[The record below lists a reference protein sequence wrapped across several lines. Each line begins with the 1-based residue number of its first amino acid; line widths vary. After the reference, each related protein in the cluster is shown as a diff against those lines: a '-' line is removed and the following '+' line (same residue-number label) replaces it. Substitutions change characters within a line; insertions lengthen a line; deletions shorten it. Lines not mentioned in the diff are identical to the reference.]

1 MAAKKANK
9 PKGIIDDIGK
19 QIARLLKKGTPDAMK
34 KARELQGVQRQ
45 YMDSA
50 SKSKAGK
57 DALNVEWSKK
67 LGAERY
73 AKERAGNAKSVTQR
87 LREEKALRGM
97 DSKFKGQGAKQ
108 SADETAAMTAARLR
122 AERKKNFTQS
132 GGRNA
137 PDRIDARKKAAENRA
152 KNARKKP
159 RDNKK

>member
-1 MAAKKANK
+1 MASKKANK
-9 PKGIIDDIGK
+9 PKGIIDDLAK

-50 SKSKAGK
+50 SRSKAGK

>member
-34 KARELQGVQRQ
+34 KVKELQGIQRQ

-50 SKSKAGK
+50 SKSKVGK
-57 DALNVEWSKK
+57 DALSVEWSKK

-73 AKERAGNAKSVTQR
+73 AKERVGNAKSVTQR
-87 LREEKALRGM
+87 LRNESALRGM
-97 DSKFKGQGAKQ
+97 DSKFKNQCAKQ

>member
-34 KARELQGVQRQ
+34 KARELQGIQRQ
-45 YMDSA
+45 YINSA
-50 SKSKAGK
+50 SMSKAGK

-87 LREEKALRGM
+87 LRSESALRGM

-159 RDNKK
+159 RNNKK

>member
-9 PKGIIDDIGK
+9 PKGIIDDLGK
-19 QIARLLKKGTPDAMK
+19 QIARLLKKGTPAATK
-34 KARELQGVQRQ
+34 QARELQGIQRQ

-152 KNARKKP
+152 KNARKMP

>member
-1 MAAKKANK
+1 MASSKK
-9 PKGIIDDIGK
+9 PKGIIDDLGK
-19 QIARLLKKGTPDAMK
+19 QIARLMKKGTPASK
-34 KARELQGVQRQ
+34 QEAARLKGIMNQ

-57 DALNVEWSKK
+57 DALSVEWSKK

-73 AKERAGNAKSVTQR
+73 ARERADKAKSVSQR

-108 SADETAAMTAARLR
+108 SKNIDEATTSARLR
-122 AERKKNFTQS
+122 AEKKKNFRES

-137 PDRIDARKKAAENRA
+137 PDRIDARKKAAANRA

>member
-34 KARELQGVQRQ
+34 KARELQGIQRQ
-45 YMDSA
+45 
-50 SKSKAGK
+50 
-57 DALNVEWSKK
+57 
-67 LGAERY
+67 
-73 AKERAGNAKSVTQR
+73 
-87 LREEKALRGM
+87 GM

>member
-9 PKGIIDDIGK
+9 PKGIIDDLGK
-19 QIARLLKKGTPDAMK
+19 QIARLLKKGTPAATK
-34 KARELQGVQRQ
+34 QARELQGIQRQ
-45 YMDSA
+45 YMNSA
-50 SKSKAGK
+50 SMSKAGK

>member
-9 PKGIIDDIGK
+9 PKGIIDDLAK
-19 QIARLLKKGTPDAMK
+19 QIARLLKKGTPAATK
-34 KARELQGVQRQ
+34 QARELQGIQRQ

-50 SKSKAGK
+50 SRSKAGK

>member
-1 MAAKKANK
+1 MASSKK
-9 PKGIIDDIGK
+9 PKGIIDDLGK
-19 QIARLLKKGTPDAMK
+19 QIARLMKKGTPASK
-34 KARELQGVQRQ
+34 QEAARLKGIMNQ

-57 DALNVEWSKK
+57 DALSIEWSKK

-73 AKERAGNAKSVTQR
+73 ARERADKAKSVSQR

-108 SADETAAMTAARLR
+108 SKNIDEATTAARLR
-122 AERKKNFTQS
+122 AEKKKNFRES

-137 PDRIDARKKAAENRA
+137 PDRQDARRKAAANRA
-152 KNARKKP
+152 KKARAKDTKKKE
-159 RDNKK
+159 R

>member
-1 MAAKKANK
+1 
-9 PKGIIDDIGK
+9 
-19 QIARLLKKGTPDAMK
+19 
-34 KARELQGVQRQ
+34 
-45 YMDSA
+45 
-50 SKSKAGK
+50 
-57 DALNVEWSKK
+57 
-67 LGAERY
+67 
-73 AKERAGNAKSVTQR
+73 

>member
-34 KARELQGVQRQ
+34 KVRELQGIQRQ

-50 SKSKAGK
+50 FKSKAGK
-57 DALNVEWSKK
+57 DALNIEWSKK

-137 PDRIDARKKAAENRA
+137 PDRIAARKRAAENRA
-152 KNARKKP
+152 KRAKPPKK
-159 RDNKK
+159 K